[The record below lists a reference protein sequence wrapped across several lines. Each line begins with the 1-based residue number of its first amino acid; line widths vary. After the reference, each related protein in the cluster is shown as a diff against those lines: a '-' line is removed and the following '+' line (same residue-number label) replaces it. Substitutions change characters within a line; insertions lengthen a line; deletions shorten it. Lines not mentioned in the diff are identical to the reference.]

1 MFVIGGKNLTGIE
14 GGPGSA
20 RITWFGPNRFEVEV
34 TSNNPAF
41 LAVSVS
47 YMPGWKALDEDGQER
62 MVYQAQLSILGSYI
76 NAGDTKLTFVYSP
89 DSYALGKNISLT
101 AALLSALSFVI
112 LKRRQLRQEE

>member
-1 MFVIGGKNLTGIE
+1 MDDQ
-14 GGPGSA
+14 
-20 RITWFGPNRFEVEV
+20 EVAKYWDENAPEWV
-34 TSNNPAF
+34 HAVRAGYDLSREQVNNPAF

-112 LKRRQLRQEE
+112 LKRRQLPQEE